1 MKRQSKRIPTLP
13 TDRAAAEYW
22 DTHSLAEHVE
32 DTREATIRFLK
43 RPKRAIS
50 IRLAPEDVAKV
61 EALAEAKGL
70 SYTALLRMWIKE
82 RLAA

>member
-1 MKRQSKRIPTLP
+1 MRKQTRIPSLP

-32 DTREATIRFLK
+32 DTKGATIRFLK

-50 IRLAPEDVAKV
+50 IRLASEDIAKV
-61 EALAEAKGL
+61 EAMAEAKGL

>member
-1 MKRQSKRIPTLP
+1 MRKQTRIPTLP

-22 DTHSLAEHVE
+22 DTHSLAEHIE
-32 DTREATIRFLK
+32 DTKEATIHFLK